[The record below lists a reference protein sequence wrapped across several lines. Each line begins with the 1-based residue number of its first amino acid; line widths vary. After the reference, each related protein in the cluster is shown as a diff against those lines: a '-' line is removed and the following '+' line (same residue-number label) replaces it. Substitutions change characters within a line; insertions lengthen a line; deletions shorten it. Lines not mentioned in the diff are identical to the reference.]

1 MRRTVSQAGRQASR
15 QCKVSAGREEISV
28 HTLCT
33 HIDTGIRA
41 HNTKRERERE
51 ARIRALA
58 RTQTDTSTESDPPA
72 QAGHNNEA
80 TQRTMHATGFL
91 VSHTER
97 LSVYYASYSDWSTS
111 GCRKSS
117 IHPSIQHAHW
127 LDGATAYTQ
136 THTRRLLHS
145 VCGTVVDSEGGTK
158 TALRSLCM
166 WCCSSL
172 SLCLSISP
180 QHMSLHVCIII
191 LHMAIA
197 CMEHSRPSSA
207 CMCINIRIFLKWSA
221 LSPCTTQGLLL
232 WLWLP
237 ARPLSI
243 CIRSLAWV
251 CVCRAPSLVVVL
263 HFRTGLAAQSAH
275 TSSTLLTA
283 WISPITDIHVR
294 GACQQQSVCFCWRA
308 RFRAQ
313 PALSGCRH
321 ERQKRRENSRAC
333 TAMHFPTAT
342 NAYTVHQKFSSI

>member
-145 VCGTVVDSEGGTK
+145 VCGTVVDSKGGTK

-191 LHMAIA
+191 FHMAIA

-207 CMCINIRIFLKWSA
+207 CMCMNIRIFLKWSA

-251 CVCRAPSLVVVL
+251 CVCVSCAVARC
-263 HFRTGLAAQSAH
+263 R
-275 TSSTLLTA
+275 
-283 WISPITDIHVR
+283 SPFPN
-294 GACQQQSVCFCWRA
+294 GACCSKCTHFVDTVDCLNQSNNGHPCARCMPTTIGLFLLARA
-308 RFRAQ
+308 F
-313 PALSGCRH
+313 SF
-321 ERQKRRENSRAC
+321 
-333 TAMHFPTAT
+333 TASIIRLPSWTT
-342 NAYTVHQKFSSI
+342 KEKGKFARVYRDAFSDGNKCLHRTPKI